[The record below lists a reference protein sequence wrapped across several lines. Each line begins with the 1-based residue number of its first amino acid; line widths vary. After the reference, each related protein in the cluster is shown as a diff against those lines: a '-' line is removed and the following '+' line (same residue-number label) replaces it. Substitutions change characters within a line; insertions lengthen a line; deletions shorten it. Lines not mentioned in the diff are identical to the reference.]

1 MQFVRYCIFSQFESI
16 FFIQFESL
24 CTAFCKSECATSL
37 PFSLEDAEGGDEE
50 FPWRKIS
57 ENLVSRKD
65 VWVTRVLGKRAI
77 EGGLVHVLCCVYHSN
92 PHPWLSSCSH
102 GLTISS
108 KRKSENVSTLAGY
121 NSGPFDRLSSRTWGW
136 CFQLPWQLYI
146 HMTEK
151 RIQHCDVRAVSH
163 SCTAFKNIAS
173 KSHC

>member
-24 CTAFCKSECATSL
+24 CTVFCESECATSL

-102 GLTISS
+102 GLTIFS

-121 NSGPFDRLSSRTWGW
+121 NSGPFDL
-136 CFQLPWQLYI
+136 F
-146 HMTEK
+146 K
-151 RIQHCDVRAVSH
+151 
-163 SCTAFKNIAS
+163 FKNLRLMFSAALAALY
-173 KSHC
+173 SHDWKENSTLWCQGSFALLHCF